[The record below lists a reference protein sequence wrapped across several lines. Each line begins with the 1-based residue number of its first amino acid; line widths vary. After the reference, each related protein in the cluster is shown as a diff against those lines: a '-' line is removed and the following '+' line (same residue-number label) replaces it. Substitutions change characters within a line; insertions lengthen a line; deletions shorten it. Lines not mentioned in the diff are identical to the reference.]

1 MTEPIALTDRFE
13 RALVYATQVHASQV
27 RKGTTIPYVAHLMI
41 VAATV
46 LEYGGGEDV
55 AIGALLHD
63 AAEDQGGRA
72 RLADIGDRFGPR
84 VAEIVAAC
92 SDSLAENGEPKAP
105 WRQRKEAYI
114 AHLAEMDREIL
125 LVSLA
130 DKVHNA
136 RAILRDSA
144 KPEVGPGI
152 WDRFSQPRASTLWYY
167 AQLAERFQ
175 ALRPGQ
181 LADEFAEIVTALH
194 EAPH

>member
-13 RALVYATQVHASQV
+13 RALVYATQAHASQA

-72 RLADIGDRFGPR
+72 RLADIGERFGPR

-92 SDSLAENGEPKAP
+92 SDSLAESGEAKAP

-114 AHLAEMDREIL
+114 AHLAEMDQETL

-136 RAILRDSA
+136 RAILRDSRN
-144 KPEVGPGI
+144 PEVGPGI

-167 AQLAERFQ
+167 AQLAECFL

-194 EAPH
+194 QAPH